1 MSVEIESF
9 ATRRTVLGALA
20 TSPLW
25 MGSAWAQPNNLKI
38 SHQFPG
44 GSIARGDFRDRLCR
58 MFASEVE
65 KRTRGGVK
73 FSIYPDSTMMQPG
86 AQFGALRSG
95 QLDMALVPL
104 SYAGAE
110 APEAN
115 IGLSRRTNRATAGAM
130 HRSGVNCRGSLANR
144 AWSSSAGSG
153 RPVASRR
160 AATRSSPR
168 KTRVA

>member
-25 MGSAWAQPNNLKI
+25 MSSAWAQPNNLKI
-38 SHQFPG
+38 SRQFPG

-95 QLDMALVPL
+95 KLDPGLPP
-104 SYAGAE
+104 AE
-110 APEAN
+110 LPAV
-115 IGLSRRTNRATAGAM
+115 L
-130 HRSGVNCRGSLANR
+130 RG
-144 AWSSSAGSG
+144 
-153 RPVASRR
+153 R
-160 AATRSSPR
+160 AARAIAPDEPIR
-168 KTRVA
+168 AGDLA